1 MQIDIHLYALY
12 IDEERERLEVLTR
25 FFNLVNVWIC
35 R

>member
-1 MQIDIHLYALY
+1 MIDTCNCALY

-25 FFNLVNVWIC
+25 FFNLVNVWTC

>member
-25 FFNLVNVWIC
+25 FFVFW
-35 R
+35 